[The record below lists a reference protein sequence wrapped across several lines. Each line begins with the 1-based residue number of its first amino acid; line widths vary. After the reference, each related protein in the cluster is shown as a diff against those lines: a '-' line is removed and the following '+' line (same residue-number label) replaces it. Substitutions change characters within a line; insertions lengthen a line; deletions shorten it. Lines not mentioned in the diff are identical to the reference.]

1 MKGTPARNID
11 EYIGDFPEAIK
22 KMLEDI
28 RRTIHTAAPDATE
41 DIKYGLPT
49 FVLNGNLVHFG
60 GYKKH
65 IGFYPAPM
73 GIEAFEE
80 AKQYE
85 TGKGTMQFALDKPL
99 PLDLITRI
107 VKFRVEKNL
116 EKGKKKE

>member
-11 EYIGDFPEAIK
+11 EYIGDFPEEVRK
-22 KMLEDI
+22 KLEEI
-28 RRTIHTAAPDATE
+28 RRTIHAAAPGATE
-41 DIKYGLPT
+41 DIKYGIPT
-49 FVLNGNLVHFG
+49 FILNGNLVHFG

-99 PLDLITRI
+99 PLDLISRK
-107 VKFRVEKNL
+107 VKFKVEKNL
-116 EKGKKKE
+116 EKGKKKK